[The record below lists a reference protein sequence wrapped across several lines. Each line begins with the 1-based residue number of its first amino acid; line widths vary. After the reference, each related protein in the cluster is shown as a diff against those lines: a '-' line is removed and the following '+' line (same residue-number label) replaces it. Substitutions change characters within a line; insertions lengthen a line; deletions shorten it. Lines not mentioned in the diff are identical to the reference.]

1 MNFFDTHTH
10 YNDEKFNEDAEKMLS
25 ELKKNDIG
33 GIVIPGFNIESSI
46 KAIELANKYDNAY
59 CAVGI
64 HPSDIEDSE
73 EKIDKQICKIEEL
86 IENKKVVAIGEIGL
100 DYHWVQDNKELQ
112 KYAFKKQIELANE
125 KNLPIII
132 HTRDCIQDM
141 IDVLSKEIK
150 PTEPSILHCCPFNRE
165 LVKEGLK
172 MNFYIS
178 FAGPVTYKNAKN
190 ADEIVGMVPEDKIL
204 IETDSPY
211 LPPEPF
217 RGQRNDST
225 KVKLVAEKIA
235 NIKNMPV
242 EDLAKLTFENAKKVF
257 KIRN

>member
-1 MNFFDTHTH
+1 MELFDSHAH
-10 YNDEKFNEDAEKMLS
+10 YDDEKFNEDAEKMLS

-86 IENKKVVAIGEIGL
+86 IGEIGL

-112 KYAFKKQIELANE
+112 KYAFKKQIKLANE

-217 RGQRNDST
+217 RGHRNDST

-235 NIKNMPV
+235 NIKNMPI

-257 KIRN
+257 KIKN

>member
-1 MNFFDTHTH
+1 MEFFDTHTH
-10 YNDEKFNEDAEKMLS
+10 YNDEKFKQEAEKMLK
-25 ELKKNDIG
+25 ELKQNEIG
-33 GIVIPGFNIESSI
+33 SIVIPGFNIESSER
-46 KAIELANKYDNAY
+46 AIELANKNDGVY
-59 CAVGI
+59 CSVGI
-64 HPSDIEDSE
+64 HPSDIENST
-73 EKIDKQICKIEEL
+73 EKIDEQICKIKDLTKNE
-86 IENKKVVAIGEIGL
+86 KVVAIGEIGL
-100 DYHWVQDNKELQ
+100 DYHWVQDNKDLQ

-125 KNLPIII
+125 QKLPIII

-141 IDVLSKEIK
+141 IDILSKEIS

-172 MNFYIS
+172 LNFYIS

-190 ADEIVGMVPEDKIL
+190 AEEIVKMVPEDKIL

-225 KVKLVAEKIA
+225 KVKYIAQKVAQ
-235 NIKNMPV
+235 IKNIPL
-242 EDLAKLTFENAKKVF
+242 EEFAKLTFENAKKVF
-257 KIRN
+257 KISN